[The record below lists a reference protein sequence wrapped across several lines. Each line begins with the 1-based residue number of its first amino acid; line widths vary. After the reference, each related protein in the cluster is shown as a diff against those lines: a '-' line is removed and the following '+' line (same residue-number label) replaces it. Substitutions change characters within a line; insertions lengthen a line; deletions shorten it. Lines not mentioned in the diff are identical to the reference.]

1 MTEVV
6 DQLVQLRLLFE
17 EYDAHGIINLVVSE
31 GVPAIHWQLRYASST
46 RFPKVLCRI
55 AVFRAERGERQV
67 HKVSRSRRPDSKR
80 PSNFVI
86 ISVG

>member
-6 DQLVQLRLLFE
+6 DQLVQLGLLFE

-31 GVPAIHWQLRYASST
+31 GVPAVHWQLRYASST

-55 AVFRAERGERQV
+55 AVFRAREANVKCTRLADPVGR
-67 HKVSRSRRPDSKR
+67 DSKR